1 MSAVHLE
8 MLGAGVASQV
18 YSVKNGCSDTT
29 KQRSKI
35 CIKVACGGVNSK
47 DNFWNYAYWL
57 KFVNKEKHYC
67 LPKIFFL
74 DTDNKLAVMQQ
85 YEITVRD
92 AVDALITGEEKD
104 KRLKLARVWLKK
116 YFGNVI
122 GGNRQMEAI
131 RSFMR
136 LEFDV
141 GRSMESYDNEMKS
154 LARKEVYPT
163 QELRSF
169 YEYFL
174 RVLIPAG
181 NQFRF
186 PMEDVHMSNV
196 MLNKFG
202 EMVIIDPSF

>member
-57 KFVNKEKHYC
+57 KFVNTEKHYC
-67 LPKIFFL
+67 LPKIYFL
-74 DTDNKLAVMQQ
+74 DTDNKLAVMHQ
-85 YEITVRD
+85 YEITVHD
-92 AVDALITGEEKD
+92 AIESLKSGDEKD
-104 KRLKLARVWLKK
+104 KRTKLARLWLKK
-116 YFGNVI
+116 YFGDVV
-122 GGNRQMEAI
+122 GNRRLEAI
-131 RSFMR
+131 REFLR
-136 LEFDV
+136 NAFDV
-141 GRSMESYDNEMKS
+141 TSTSAGYDKYMQM
-154 LARKEVYPT
+154 LARDKVYPT